1 MKGRVMLG
9 GEHVMLVVNRS
20 ASAARNLKDLIE
32 FMDTPPVLIAAPDNW
47 QEQLGEQC
55 LDALFVGPDMTDV
68 EVDQLLTDIGKL
80 DPNIP
85 IIMMSEEGSS

>member
-1 MKGRVMLG
+1 MAG

-20 ASAARNLKDLIE
+20 KAAARNLRDLIE
-32 FMDTPPVLIAAPDNW
+32 FMDTPPVLIAAPGEW
-47 QEQLGEQC
+47 REQLGDQR
-55 LDALFVGPDMTDV
+55 LDALFVGPDMTDT

-85 IIMMSEEGSS
+85 IIMMSEDDAT